1 MIGAMNTLAA
11 GMAAQRMRM
20 DASASN
26 MANAQTTKQD
36 GKVNAFQ
43 RRVVTVSAQQAK
55 DGSQRLDPLAKTE
68 VAETGVRRVH
78 DPFHPHAGADGYV
91 EFPDINM
98 MDEMVNATIANR
110 AYEANVN
117 AMQATRQMAEQAL
130 RLLQK

>member
-11 GMAAQRMRM
+11 GMAAQRLRM

-26 MANAQTTKQD
+26 LANAQTTKQD
-36 GKVNAFQ
+36 GKVDAFQ
-43 RRVVTVSAQQAK
+43 RRVVMITTQPAN
-55 DGSQRLDPLAKTE
+55 DGSQRVTPQAKIQLADSGIRK
-68 VAETGVRRVH
+68 VH
-78 DPFHPHAGADGYV
+78 DPFHPHAGPDGYV
-91 EFPDINM
+91 EYPDINM
-98 MDEMVNATIANR
+98 MDEMVNATVANR